1 MKTLFFASA
10 SVPFR
15 LSRGISAKER
25 TKKSKMAPAAPPQR
39 IETSIRQ
46 PSGGE
51 RLSKWHVSQPSGFA
65 HLAMQLQKINFY
77 KFCLEP
83 GLMRST

>member
-1 MKTLFFASA
+1 
-10 SVPFR
+10 
-15 LSRGISAKER
+15 
-25 TKKSKMAPAAPPQR
+25 MAPAAPPQR